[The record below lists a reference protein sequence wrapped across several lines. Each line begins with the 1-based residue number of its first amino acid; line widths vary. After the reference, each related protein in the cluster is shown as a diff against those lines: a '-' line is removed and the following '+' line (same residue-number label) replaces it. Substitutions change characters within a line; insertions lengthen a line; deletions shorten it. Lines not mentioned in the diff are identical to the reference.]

1 MVAVAATLLAACSG
15 DDAGSVDSTTTST
28 VAPTTTIRPSDGTLV
43 IGVVA
48 PTGAGGNEIGASTSN
63 AIDLAV
69 REVNTQGGV
78 NGQQIVVVSREEG
91 DTATTERS
99 VQELVDL
106 GVDAIIGPTSS
117 LAVLNTLD
125 TAVDA
130 GVLTCAP
137 TASALALDT
146 YPDNGLL
153 IRTVPSDS
161 LQASALA
168 RLVEESGNNSVTVVY
183 LDDAFGRPFGDAME
197 RALALEDT
205 AAVDTVSFT
214 ESQDSIDDAVT
225 AVVEADP
232 GAVVVIADDSTGPA
246 VIRAIDAA
254 TDGDISYFV
263 NDAVRRPSA
272 TAGAF
277 AADLAPRIFG
287 ASPAATAEG
296 ALADTM
302 EALHPGTPTLFAQ
315 NAYDCL
321 TLLAVG
327 AAAAKSDDPSTIA
340 SAISA
345 LTLSGT
351 SCSDFASCTDALDAG
366 RNIDYD
372 GPSGALSIGAQ
383 GDPISA
389 VFDRFTFDE
398 SGRDVSL
405 GRLVIDNG

>member
-1 MVAVAATLLAACSG
+1 MQTYL
-15 DDAGSVDSTTTST
+15 
-28 VAPTTTIRPSDGTLV
+28 RRLV
-43 IGVVA
+43 LF
-48 PTGAGGNEIGASTSN
+48 S
-63 AIDLAV
+63 
-69 REVNTQGGV
+69 
-78 NGQQIVVVSREEG
+78 
-91 DTATTERS
+91 
-99 VQELVDL
+99 
-106 GVDAIIGPTSS
+106 
-117 LAVLNTLD
+117 
-125 TAVDA
+125 A
-130 GVLTCAP
+130 GVLGAV
-137 TASALALDT
+137 AVVAGVALA
-146 YPDNGLL
+146 
-153 IRTVPSDS
+153 
-161 LQASALA
+161 QA
-168 RLVEESGNNSVTVVY
+168 GNPQLGTWKGNVAKSKF
-183 LDDAFGRPFGDAME
+183 APG
-197 RALALEDT
+197 T
-205 AAVDTVSFT
+205 ATVSFST
-214 ESQDSIDDAVT
+214 K
-225 AVVEADP
+225 VEA
-232 GAVVVIADDSTGPA
+232 
-246 VIRAIDAA
+246 
-254 TDGDISYFV
+254 
-263 NDAVRRPSA
+263 
-272 TAGAF
+272 AGGGTRYTV
-277 AADLAPRIFG
+277 D
-287 ASPAATAEG
+287 AATAEG